1 MSRKPTPA
9 KADVRSD
16 RQDDSTSA
24 TTFSVSPKKPVYDLF
39 RKGDLPARKVGRKWL
54 TTYTAVLRWVEH
66 SSEQDTMARAIA
78 NGDREVLAAALKA
91 GTVRVKKRG

>member
-1 MSRKPTPA
+1 LEVRDKPA
-9 KADVRSD
+9 RESW
-16 RQDDSTSA
+16 
-24 TTFSVSPKKPVYDLF
+24 LF
-39 RKGDLPARKVGRKWL
+39 FIVRKGDLPARKVGRKWL

-66 SSEQDTMARAIA
+66 SSEQDTIVRAIA